1 MGGSTPYSLTK
12 SHRTPW
18 ERLGISGPL
27 FVIFLLMGGVTVCT
41 LTWLINQQ
49 MHPLQMHPLQTH
61 TLNSTLPGETN
72 SLSFPSYLPQ
82 DHTVSRREVGVT
94 KCTPQELKST
104 TLCLPFNAT
113 TTVYLPWGLLGHAQ
127 NSLGLP
133 AWTYSSFNWYITKGG
148 YGEWSWKN
156 LVAETGHDWS
166 SYSKGRVVLAWRKR
180 LTFSRTGFQLKLIV
194 RPGTTMGCQ
203 VFTLAPYVDTD
214 RAEVHF
220 TLYICVTPEPQPTS
234 VTVRDDM
241 AKPHTL
247 PQHRDGWGSAVL
259 VVTTPTPDENI
270 RVATGISG
278 LSNNWL
284 LLTEQAANTT
294 PTSCVV
300 CMGAR
305 PLLRIVP
312 ATVEIG
318 CLMPLMDQ
326 DNPTGN
332 CFLWDAVYPVVSA
345 TDRAPVF
352 SSDVAR
358 AEFSCI
364 NMTGGI
370 LQLGLLPVG
379 WCTNTIVVVGVFKPV
394 IRADIW
400 WWCGGPRLFDR
411 PPNKATG
418 TCALVTLL
426 LPISVYPIGVGDLVT
441 RIQAVDPQFLPTRTK
456 REAALTVGDPTY
468 IDAIGVP
475 RGVPDEYKLVDQV
488 AAGFQSSLCWWCTVN
503 KNVDRINYIHFNV
516 QKLGNWTQQGFEAV
530 HGQLAATSLMAFQN
544 RIAVDM
550 LLAEKGG
557 ICFMFGEQCCTFI
570 PNNTASDGSL
580 TVALE
585 GLRTLNGKMKSHSGV
600 DTSTWDSWM
609 DAFGKYK
616 VLVSSILVSISVFV
630 AILTLCGCCC
640 IPCAR
645 SLLSRVITSAI
656 APNNDPALMFPLL
669 QQEDPLVEFETCTY
683 E

>member
-148 YGEWSWKN
+148 YG
-156 LVAETGHDWS
+156 
-166 SYSKGRVVLAWRKR
+166 
-180 LTFSRTGFQLKLIV
+180 
-194 RPGTTMGCQ
+194 
-203 VFTLAPYVDTD
+203 
-214 RAEVHF
+214 
-220 TLYICVTPEPQPTS
+220 
-234 VTVRDDM
+234 
-241 AKPHTL
+241 
-247 PQHRDGWGSAVL
+247 
-259 VVTTPTPDENI
+259 
-270 RVATGISG
+270 
-278 LSNNWL
+278 
-284 LLTEQAANTT
+284 
-294 PTSCVV
+294 
-300 CMGAR
+300 
-305 PLLRIVP
+305 
-312 ATVEIG
+312 
-318 CLMPLMDQ
+318 
-326 DNPTGN
+326 
-332 CFLWDAVYPVVSA
+332 
-345 TDRAPVF
+345 
-352 SSDVAR
+352 
-358 AEFSCI
+358 
-364 NMTGGI
+364 
-370 LQLGLLPVG
+370 
-379 WCTNTIVVVGVFKPV
+379 
-394 IRADIW
+394 
-400 WWCGGPRLFDR
+400 
-411 PPNKATG
+411 
-418 TCALVTLL
+418 
-426 LPISVYPIGVGDLVT
+426 VGDLVT

-488 AAGFQSSLCWWCTVN
+488 AAGFESSLCWWCTVN

-656 APNNDPALMFPLL
+656 APNNDPALMFPLI

>member
-1 MGGSTPYSLTK
+1 MGGSAPYSLTK
-12 SHRTPW
+12 SHLSPW

-27 FVIFLLMGGVTVCT
+27 FVIFLLIGGVTVCT
-41 LTWLINQQ
+41 LTWLIDQQ
-49 MHPLQMHPLQTH
+49 MHPLQIH
-61 TLNSTLPGETN
+61 TLNSTLPSETN
-72 SLSFPSYLPQ
+72 SLSLPSYLPQ

-104 TLCLPFNAT
+104 SLCLPFNAT
-113 TTVYLPWGLLGHAQ
+113 TTAYLPWSLLGHAR

-156 LVAETGHDWS
+156 LVAETGYDWS

-180 LTFSRTGFQLKLIV
+180 LTLSRTGFQLKLIV

-203 VFTLAPYVDTD
+203 VFTLAPYVDIS
-214 RAEVHF
+214 RAEVYF
-220 TLYICVTPEPQPTS
+220 TLYICFTPQPQPTF
-234 VTVRDDM
+234 VTVRDGM

-259 VVTTPTPDENI
+259 VVTTPTLDENI
-270 RVATGISG
+270 RVATGVSV

-284 LLTEQAANTT
+284 LMTEQAANTT

-318 CLMPLMDQ
+318 CLMPLMDK

-332 CFLWDAVYPVVSA
+332 CSLWDAVYPVVSA
-345 TDRAPVF
+345 TVRAPVF
-352 SSDVAR
+352 SSDVAW

-370 LQLGLLPVG
+370 LQLGLLPEG
-379 WCTNTIVVVGVFKPV
+379 WCTNTIVVVGGFKPV

-411 PPNKATG
+411 TPNNAT
-418 TCALVTLL
+418 
-426 LPISVYPIGVGDLVT
+426 GVGDLVT

-488 AAGFQSSLCWWCTVN
+488 AA
-503 KNVDRINYIHFNV
+503 VDN
-516 QKLGNWTQQGFEAV
+516 
-530 HGQLAATSLMAFQN
+530 
-544 RIAVDM
+544 
-550 LLAEKGG
+550 
-557 ICFMFGEQCCTFI
+557 
-570 PNNTASDGSL
+570 
-580 TVALE
+580 
-585 GLRTLNGKMKSHSGV
+585 
-600 DTSTWDSWM
+600 
-609 DAFGKYK
+609 
-616 VLVSSILVSISVFV
+616 
-630 AILTLCGCCC
+630 
-640 IPCAR
+640 
-645 SLLSRVITSAI
+645 
-656 APNNDPALMFPLL
+656 
-669 QQEDPLVEFETCTY
+669 
-683 E
+683 